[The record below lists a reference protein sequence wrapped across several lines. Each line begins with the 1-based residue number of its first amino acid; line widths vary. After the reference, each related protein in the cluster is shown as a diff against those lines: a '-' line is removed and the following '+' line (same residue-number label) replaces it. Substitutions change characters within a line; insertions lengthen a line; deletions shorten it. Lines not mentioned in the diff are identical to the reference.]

1 MRRWITVFT
10 AVVALSMLVVA
21 CSSDDG
27 GDTTAAG
34 ETGTTGETGGG
45 ATGGGGAATLTISD
59 FAFDPSTLSVSA
71 GDTLTITNQDAAA
84 HTFTT
89 DDGAIDQEV
98 GAGETVDVTLE
109 GVASGGFHCEIHPN
123 MTGTLEV
130 A

>member
-1 MRRWITVFT
+1 MRRWTTLLT
-10 AVVALSMLVVA
+10 AMVAFALLAAA
-21 CSSDDG
+21 CSSDEG
-27 GDTTAAG
+27 GDA
-34 ETGTTGETGGG
+34 GTTGETGGG
-45 ATGGGGAATLTISD
+45 ATGGGGAATLTIAD
-59 FAFDPSTLSVSA
+59 FAFDPATLSVSA
-71 GDTLTITNQDAAA
+71 GDTLTITNQDEAA

-130 A
+130 S